1 MASSPIPWSFASLV
15 LAGCTAYLAWQL
27 NAERQAA
34 VHLRAEV
41 AEIQSRLRAPP
52 GRATPANPPALLAEG
67 STGPTGP
74 LKPPSAG
81 PSVDPAARDAL
92 RRQQLLSMR
101 RMFPDL
107 ARTLDLT
114 PEQAEQFLAATVDQQ
129 LRAAA
134 ESRDWVA
141 TGAVSSP
148 AGSQALRRRYEE
160 LQRQG
165 ETELSAQFGEPAV
178 QRFNAYQESL
188 PARQEVRNLHLDL
201 LDAGMPLTQEQRQAL
216 VEAYTR
222 EQRLQ
227 REANRQRPAQNP
239 GPDPMAQATASMQRA
254 LEVAEQRYQRLRS
267 SAVGMLTAEQLARF
281 DEQQRTQIEFQRL
294 AVQSMRGGGQTGSS
308 APRTGP

>member
-1 MASSPIPWSFASLV
+1 
-15 LAGCTAYLAWQL
+15 
-27 NAERQAA
+27 
-34 VHLRAEV
+34 
-41 AEIQSRLRAPP
+41 
-52 GRATPANPPALLAEG
+52 
-67 STGPTGP
+67 
-74 LKPPSAG
+74 
-81 PSVDPAARDAL
+81 
-92 RRQQLLSMR
+92 
-101 RMFPDL
+101 MFPDL

-160 LQRQG
+160 LQQQG
-165 ETELSAQFGEPAV
+165 ETELSAQFGEAAV
-178 QRFNAYQESL
+178 QRFKAYQESL
-188 PARQEVRNLHLDL
+188 PARQEVRNLQLDL
-201 LDAGMPLTQEQRQAL
+201 LDGGMPLTQEQRQAL

-227 REANRQRPAQNP
+227 REASRQRPAQNP
-239 GPDPMAQATASMQRA
+239 GPDAMAQATASMQRA
-254 LEVAEQRYQRLRS
+254 LEVAEQRYQRLRA
-267 SAVGMLTAEQLARF
+267 SAASVLTAEQLARF

-294 AVQSMRGGGQTGSS
+294 AVQSMRGGSQTGSS